1 LKALEKNFDD
11 CYQIFW
17 RPFHDSSLLV
27 AVRIRNTPLIVRWD
41 TSGLHSSR
49 DLRDGRRTSSSAR
62 SSLRKVL
69 KPLWLL
75 AGPRKLPE
83 ADILHL
89 IEEGWGSEPVHP
101 STSTNKW
108 IASSILA
115 VE

>member
-1 LKALEKNFDD
+1 LKENVKQRERANL
-11 CYQIFW
+11 
-17 RPFHDSSLLV
+17 P
-27 AVRIRNTPLIVRWD
+27 
-41 TSGLHSSR
+41 
-49 DLRDGRRTSSSAR
+49 
-62 SSLRKVL
+62 LRKVL
-69 KPLWLL
+69 KPLWVL

-89 IEEGWGSEPVHP
+89 IEEGWGSEPLHP